1 MIVWEVNLSQLSLIR
16 SLIDH
21 RVETRLVIKASP
33 LLME

>member
-16 SLIDH
+16 SLTDH
-21 RVETRLVIKASP
+21 RAETRLVIKVSP